1 MLEEAL
7 QGLPD
12 LATLEPDP
20 HGRRGH
26 LYDPET
32 GTAYHVG
39 AEVIAEFNRL
49 HKGNA
54 LADMPDKR
62 MLQAAREAANLAA
75 AEETASQETEET
87 ASQETEESQTSETA
101 PEAGAKKGHAGK

>member
-7 QGLPD
+7 EGLPD

-32 GTAYHVG
+32 DTVYHVG
-39 AEVIAEFNRL
+39 AEVIAEFNRVRQA
-49 HKGNA
+49 HV
-54 LADMPDKR
+54 LAATPDMA
-62 MLQAAREAANLAA
+62 MLEAARAAG
-75 AEETASQETEET
+75 TGSPMQPPASQEAGETQTTEET
-87 ASQETEESQTSETA
+87 TT
-101 PEAGAKKGHAGK
+101 EAGAKKAHAGK

>member
-12 LATLEPDP
+12 VATLQPDP

-32 GTAYHVG
+32 DTVYHVG
-39 AEVIAEFNRL
+39 AEVIAEFNRVC
-49 HKGNA
+49 KA
-54 LADMPDKR
+54 TVLADTPDKA
-62 MLQAAREAANLAA
+62 MLQAAREAATMAA
-75 AEETASQETEET
+75 TEPPVSQETGET
-87 ASQETEESQTSETA
+87 QTSEA
-101 PEAGAKKGHAGK
+101 PTEAGAKKAHAGK